1 MSVPRLPGPPLR
13 LPAAPGPPGE
23 IWTTLCELAA
33 AKPDGWTLIG
43 GQMVLLLTGSLIAT
57 PAGTRSST
65 SGARRP
71 RRPRRPDNHPAA
83 PPRRRWRHA
92 LEQRPGAAAERGGN
106 RVPDHAVWRPR
117 PARLEGGEA
126 DATHPAPSAS
136 ARRAPSAAVSN
147 LRSSR
152 YARGHSVIDVLAPEG
167 LGARAD
173 LTTTPPRRPGVA
185 GATALEQRPGAAAER
200 GGNRVARPR
209 CLARPRPARLE
220 GGEADATHPAPRGAS
235 ARRARL
241 RPRCRTSGVP
251 RCGPR
256 GIRPRH
262 LGVSPPPGGPVAAW
276 RHHNVHL

>member
-1 MSVPRLPGPPLR
+1 MTAGRSRPGSLLRRCLWSPWISQIPPTLASDGLATSCWVACER
-13 LPAAPGPPGE
+13 PAATGP
-23 IWTTLCELAA
+23 TSTVA
-33 AKPDGWTLIG
+33 G
-43 GQMVLLLTGSLIAT
+43 GA
-57 PAGTRSST
+57 
-65 SGARRP
+65 
-71 RRPRRPDNHPAA
+71 
-83 PPRRRWRHA
+83 
-92 LEQRPGAAAERGGN
+92 
-106 RVPDHAVWRPR
+106 R
-117 PARLEGGEA
+117 PARRDL
-126 DATHPAPSAS
+126 DHVVRTLRRQ
-136 ARRAPSAAVSN
+136 ARRLDPDWRPDGPAADGIAH
-147 LRSSR
+147 R

-200 GGNRVARPR
+200 RGNRGARPR
-209 CLARPRPARLE
+209 CLARPRPAGLE

-241 RPRCRTSGVP
+241 RSRCRTSGVP

-256 GIRPRH
+256 GIRPRR